1 MAATGMHRMSIGDT
15 SGGSKMSRFSMPLI
29 CAALA
34 AFVLVPAAHGAQFSA
49 RLGSLDPTTTAK
61 HRGLLKAAELI
72 KQRTNGN
79 VVITVFPSSQLGDS
93 REMTEAVQ
101 LGSLDAICTPASF
114 LGGFDP
120 AVSIFDIPY
129 IFPSDREASRKLR
142 EGTFGDAVL
151 ETFRKRGFEPV
162 ALWSGGRK
170 EFSSNKPL
178 STVSDFAGQ
187 RFRVMD
193 SKILIRQFAALD
205 ASAIVL
211 PFGELYTALQNG
223 VIDAQE
229 NPIDIIERMKFF
241 EVQKNV
247 LVTDHGAIVEVVLFS
262 PAFWKRLP
270 DNYRA
275 IVRAAFREVAPEVE
289 KGKEDDAAKSLE
301 FLRKAGL
308 NVKIADE
315 AERQKFR
322 AVIYP
327 AARDAYIGVAGD
339 EGRKLIDLYEQQLKL
354 VTH

>member
-1 MAATGMHRMSIGDT
+1 MSLFLK
-15 SGGSKMSRFSMPLI
+15 SLA

-34 AFVLVPAAHGAQFSA
+34 GLALGSTAYAVDFPA

-61 HRGLLKAAELI
+61 HRGLVKAAEII
-72 KQRTNGN
+72 KQKTDGR
-79 VVITVFPSSQLGDS
+79 VVITIFPSSQLGNA

-101 LGSLDAICTPASF
+101 LGSLDAIIMPASF
-114 LGGFDP
+114 LGGFNP
-120 AVSIFDIPY
+120 AIPIFDIPY
-129 IFPSDREASRKLR
+129 VFPSDREVSRKLR
-142 EGTFGDAVL
+142 EGPFGEAAL

-162 ALWSGGRK
+162 ALWSGGTK
-170 EFSSNKPL
+170 VFSSNKSL
-178 STVSDFAGQ
+178 AGVQDFAGQ

-193 SKILIRQFAALD
+193 SNILIKQFAALK

-247 LVTDHGAIVEVVLFS
+247 LVTDHGAIIEVILFS
-262 PAFWKRLP
+262 PSFWKRLSEN
-270 DNYRA
+270 DRKV
-275 IVRAAFREVAPEVE
+275 VRAAFREVAGEVA

-308 NVKIADE
+308 NVRIASE
-315 AERQKFR
+315 AERAKLR
-322 AVIYP
+322 ELIYP
-327 AARDAYIGVAGD
+327 PARDVYFGASGD
-339 EGRKLIDLYEQQLKL
+339 EGRTLIKLYEDQLK
-354 VTH
+354 VVGK

>member
-1 MAATGMHRMSIGDT
+1 MLPFAKPAVY
-15 SGGSKMSRFSMPLI
+15 
-29 CAALA
+29 AALA
-34 AFVLVPAAHGAQFSA
+34 AFALASTAFAAQFPA

-61 HRGLLKAAELI
+61 HRGLVKAAELI
-72 KQRTNGN
+72 KQRTNGD
-79 VVITVFPSSQLGDS
+79 VVITIFPSSQLGNS

-101 LGSLDAICTPASF
+101 MGSLDAIITPASF

-142 EGTFGDAVL
+142 EGKFGDAVL

-170 EFSSNKPL
+170 VFSSNKPL
-178 STVSDFAGQ
+178 STVGDFAGQ

-193 SKILIRQFAALD
+193 SKILIKQFAALD
-205 ASAIVL
+205 ASAIVV

-247 LVTDHGAIVEVVLFS
+247 LVTDHGAIIEVVLFS
-262 PAFWKRLP
+262 PAYWQRLP
-270 DNYRA
+270 DNYRKV
-275 IVRAAFREVAPEVE
+275 VRDAFREVAADVAR
-289 KGKEDDAAKSLE
+289 GKEDDAARSLE

-308 NVKIADE
+308 NVKVADE
-315 AERQKFR
+315 AERQKLR
-322 AVIYP
+322 KVIYP
-327 AARDAYIGVAGD
+327 AARDAYISVAGD
-339 EGRKLIDLYEQQLKL
+339 EGRKLIDLYEEQLKL

>member
-1 MAATGMHRMSIGDT
+1 MSPFA
-15 SGGSKMSRFSMPLI
+15 KPLA

-34 AFVLVPAAHGAQFSA
+34 ALVLAPTAYGVDFPA

-72 KQRTNGN
+72 KQRTDGK

-93 REMTEAVQ
+93 RQMTEAVQ
-101 LGSLDAICTPASF
+101 IGSLDAIITPASF

-129 IFPSDREASRKLR
+129 IFPSDREVSRKLR
-142 EGTFGDAVL
+142 EGKFGDAVL
-151 ETFRKRGFEPV
+151 ETFRNRGFEPV

-170 EFSSNKPL
+170 EFSSNKAL
-178 STVSDFAGQ
+178 STVGDFAGQ

-193 SKILIRQFAALD
+193 SKILIKQFAALD

-229 NPIDIIERMKFF
+229 NPIDIIERMKFY

-270 DNYRA
+270 ENYRK
-275 IVRAAFREVAPEVE
+275 IIRDAFREVAPEVE
-289 KGKEDDAAKSLE
+289 KGKADDAARSLA
-301 FLRKAGL
+301 FLKKAGL
-308 NVKIADE
+308 HVKVADE
-315 AERQKFR
+315 AERQKLR
-322 AVIYP
+322 SVIYP
-327 AARDAYIGVAGD
+327 AARDAYIGIAGE
-339 EGRKLIDLYEQQLKL
+339 EGRKLIDLYEAQLKL
-354 VTH
+354 VSK